1 LKQKSLIY
9 SSGFVDVI
17 EYPAVIVSSE
27 ILAKTLY
34 VYIGDLERSVLM
46 GITPLIKPITLGSTG
61 VVRVIEVLSGKTEY
75 TGKYYTITPLGNR
88 GLLSISVNGLLSN
101 YVSLDDSYLEEE
113 VISPMPQ
120 DAVKPLL
127 NHALLVASKCE
138 EPVLV
143 EGCGF
148 IGIAL
153 GLLLREMGVETQLY
167 CESGK
172 RNALIFDLNVASYI
186 SNLNKKWRTIVITSL
201 DVASK
206 YKVMRELEY
215 SNLVISALSLTD
227 WMPIKDSF
235 NVKVNVIG
243 RGRISIS
250 ELESVIMSKSK
261 KVLQILQKALKT
273 IKVSDLEAV
282 KGLLPPRGLG
292 TIIIFD

>member
-1 LKQKSLIY
+1 MKQKSLVY
-9 SSGFVDVI
+9 SSGLVDVV
-17 EYPAVIVSSE
+17 EYPAVVVSGE

-46 GITPLIKPITLGSTG
+46 GITPLIKPITLGSAG
-61 VVRVIEVLSGKTEY
+61 VVRVVEVLSNKTEY
-75 TGKYYTITPLGNR
+75 TGKYYTVTPLGDR
-88 GLLSISVNGLLSN
+88 GLLSVSVNGLLSN

-113 VISPMPQ
+113 VSSPVPQ

-127 NHALLVASKCE
+127 NHTLLLASRCE

-148 IGIAL
+148 VGVAL

-172 RNALIFDLNVASYI
+172 RNALLFDLNIMSHI

-201 DVASK
+201 DAASK
-206 YKVMRELEY
+206 YRVMRKLEY

-227 WMPIKDSF
+227 WIPVKSSL
-235 NVKVNVIG
+235 NVKVSVTG
-243 RGRISIS
+243 RGNTSVS
-250 ELESVIMSKSK
+250 ELESVIMNKSK
-261 KVLQILQKALKT
+261 KILQILQRALKT

-292 TIIIFD
+292 TIVILD